1 MNIFFLEYGKL
12 RFERVY
18 NFLIFV
24 FKYDEYV
31 IELENV
37 LRKIKMDYL
46 LKEKGKM
53 EGKYIEEF

>member
-1 MNIFFLEYGKL
+1 MNEILQKFKIIYDLQEDLKIFFSEFGKL

-37 LRKIKMDYL
+37 LR
-46 LKEKGKM
+46 
-53 EGKYIEEF
+53 